1 MTAGLLIGRAI
12 ENTAVVAK
20 ECGTLA
26 QMEITRENAWSL
38 LTEYVK
44 GEPLLRHCLGVEACM
59 REYARI
65 FGEDENHWGFVG
77 LIHDFDF
84 EIHPTLDHHP
94 QDGAP
99 ILRERGVPEHVIQS
113 ILSHADHL
121 DVPRSTRLE
130 KTLAAVDEMSG
141 FVTAVALV
149 RPTKSIDDVT
159 PRSVRKKMKDKA
171 FARAVDRDVLIA
183 TAENLGVDF
192 DEHVQHVIDGIATI
206 APELGL
212 TRASTAEVSD

>member
-1 MTAGLLIGRAI
+1 MARPMVRRPDGEEKL
-12 ENTAVVAK
+12 AK
-20 ECGTLA
+20 ESAALA
-26 QMEITRENAWSL
+26 EMEITRDNAWSL
-38 LTEYVK
+38 LTEFVK
-44 GEPLLRHCLGVEACM
+44 EEPLRRHCLGVEACM
-59 REYARI
+59 REYARY
-65 FGEDENHWGFVG
+65 FGADESLWGFVG

-113 ILSHADHL
+113 VLSHADHL
-121 DVPRSTRLE
+121 DVPRDTSLK

-171 FARAVDRDVLIA
+171 FARAVDRETLTA
-183 TAENLGVDF
+183 TADALGIDF
-192 DEHVQHVIDGIATI
+192 DEHIQHVIDGIAAI
-206 APELGL
+206 APQLGL
-212 TRASTAEVSD
+212 TRTETAEVTG

>member
-1 MTAGLLIGRAI
+1 MTSGPPIVRASVTI
-12 ENTAVVAK
+12 RHLAK
-20 ECGTLA
+20 ENSGLA
-26 QMEITRENAWSL
+26 EMEITRDNAWAL
-38 LTEYVK
+38 LTEFVK

-65 FGEDENHWGFVG
+65 FGEDENLWGFIG
-77 LIHDFDF
+77 LVHDFDF
-84 EIHPTLDHHP
+84 EIHPTLDQHP

-99 ILRERGVPEHVIQS
+99 ILRERGIPEHVIQS
-113 ILSHADHL
+113 VLSHADHL
-121 DVPRSTRLE
+121 DVPRATKLE

-171 FARAVDRDVLIA
+171 FARAVDREALTA
-183 TAENLGVDF
+183 TAEDLGVDF
-192 DEHVQHVIDGIATI
+192 DEHIQHVIDGIATI
-206 APELGL
+206 APDLGL
-212 TRASTAEVSD
+212 VRTAAEVSD

>member
-1 MTAGLLIGRAI
+1 VARLVGRDHSAIDLL
-12 ENTAVVAK
+12 AK
-20 ECGTLA
+20 ECGDLA
-26 QMEITRENAWSL
+26 EMEITRDNAWSL

-59 REYARI
+59 REYARV
-65 FGEDENHWGFVG
+65 FGADEDHWGFVG

-113 ILSHADHL
+113 VLSHADHL
-121 DVPRSTRLE
+121 DVLRATNLE

-149 RPTKSIDDVT
+149 RPTKSIDEVT

-171 FARAVDRDVLIA
+171 FARAVDRETLVA
-183 TAENLGVDF
+183 TAEELGIDF
-192 DEHVQHVIDGIATI
+192 DEHIQHVIDGIATI
-206 APELGL
+206 APKLGL
-212 TRASTAEVSD
+212 TRTTAEVNG